1 MTSRSHTPLDIQKIQ
16 SGWRKQQIQ
25 ERMSMNEED
34 YQAVR
39 KVLLDTLEQLDDKR
53 NDTIEEVA
61 QAIEQM
67 TRAFGQDTIASFA
80 SYIRGMKK

>member
-1 MTSRSHTPLDIQKIQ
+1 
-16 SGWRKQQIQ
+16 
-25 ERMSMNEED
+25 MNEED

-39 KVLLDTLEQLDDKR
+39 KVLLDTLEQLHEAR

-67 TRAFGQDTIASFA
+67 RTAFGDDTIASFA
-80 SYIRGMKK
+80 AYVRGMKK

>member
-39 KVLLDTLEQLDDKR
+39 KVLLDTLEQLNNIR
-53 NDTIEEVA
+53 NDTLEEVA
-61 QAIEQM
+61 IEFEKM
-67 TRAFGQDTIASFA
+67 KVFEADTMASIAVN
-80 SYIRGMKK
+80 IRSMKR

>member
-1 MTSRSHTPLDIQKIQ
+1 
-16 SGWRKQQIQ
+16 
-25 ERMSMNEED
+25 MNEED

-67 TRAFGQDTIASFA
+67 TRAFGEDTIASFV

>member
-1 MTSRSHTPLDIQKIQ
+1 MNEETK
-16 SGWRKQQIQ
+16 SGWRKKQIQ
-25 ERMSMNEED
+25 ERISMNEED

-39 KVLLDTLEQLDDKR
+39 KVLLDTLQQLDDKR

-67 TRAFGQDTIASFA
+67 RTAFGDDTIASFA
-80 SYIRGMKK
+80 TYIRNMKKFGGMKYD